1 MSDEARHSRS
11 GPGKHAVGV
20 DPKIKSANLNRLRR
34 IEGQVRGLQ
43 RMVEED
49 RYCADILIQ
58 VSAVHEALRKVSR
71 GLLENHL
78 RHCASHA
85 IQHSPQKAD
94 AMYSELLDLFTRHSR

>member
-1 MSDEARHSRS
+1 MTAEPKQPST
-11 GPGKHAVGV
+11 GPGEHAVAV
-20 DPKIKSANLNRLRR
+20 DPKIKAANLNRLRR

-78 RHCASHA
+78 RHCATHA
-85 IQHSPQKAD
+85 IQHSPKKAE
-94 AMYSELLDLFTRHSR
+94 AMYAELLDLFTRHSR